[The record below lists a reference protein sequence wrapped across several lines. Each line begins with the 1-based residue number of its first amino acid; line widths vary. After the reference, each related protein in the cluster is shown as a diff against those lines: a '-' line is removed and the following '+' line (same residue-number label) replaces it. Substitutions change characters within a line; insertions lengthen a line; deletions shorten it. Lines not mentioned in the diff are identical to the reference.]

1 MTAKGTKVGNHRDK
15 YEIIKKILES
25 LPTVKTNIMYH
36 AEINYEQL
44 CDYTK
49 LLQKYAIIEIHLE
62 KQDNLKGNGTITRN
76 IYQITEKGKRFLNV
90 INLLKEY
97 EK

>member
-1 MTAKGTKVGNHRDK
+1 MTAKGTKVGNHRDR

-49 LLQKYAIIEIHLE
+49 LLQKYGIIEIHPE
-62 KQDNLKGNGTITRN
+62 KQDNLRGTVTIRN
-76 IYQITEKGKRFLNV
+76 IYQITEKGQRFLTV
-90 INLLKEY
+90 INQLKEF

>member
-1 MTAKGTKVGNHRDK
+1 MSSGNHRDK

-49 LLQKYAIIEIHLE
+49 LLQKYAIIEIDPE
-62 KQDNLKGNGTITRN
+62 KQDNLKGDRIITRN
-76 IYQITEKGKRFLNV
+76 IYKITEKGQRFLTV
-90 INLLKEY
+90 INQLKEF